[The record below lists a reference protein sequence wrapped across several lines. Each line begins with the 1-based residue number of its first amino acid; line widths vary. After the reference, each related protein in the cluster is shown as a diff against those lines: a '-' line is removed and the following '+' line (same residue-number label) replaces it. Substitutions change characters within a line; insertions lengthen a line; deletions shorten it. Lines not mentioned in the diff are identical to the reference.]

1 MQGCEMRKPPSPRGG
16 GPRSGGGCVEGT
28 AGQFARLSSAEERR
42 GVIFDVRRFSTHD
55 GSGIRTTVFF
65 KGCPLRCRWCHNPEG
80 IRATRRPLFFEKR
93 CIGCQLCEKAARA
106 VGERV
111 GTKQTPAAQE
121 ATETR
126 EGILVRGIPYR
137 ARDAENNALWER
149 MIEACPSGALAWD
162 SRTVTSAA
170 LASELLRDLPFFR
183 HGGGVTLS
191 GGEPLLQPEFAADVL
206 RRCQAAGVHTA
217 IETALAV
224 PEGNLRT
231 VLPHLDHVF
240 ADCKVW
246 GRAAHVAATGVP
258 NDVILANLRLLLRG
272 VQTADFLTVTIRTP
286 LIPQFTATDENIRA
300 IAQFLASENSAIHY
314 ELLNY
319 NPLAAAKYHLVGRA
333 YCFDENPRKFTEAEM
348 ERFAEI
354 ARGAGLKNVTIDR

>member
-80 IRATRRPLFFEKR
+80 IATTRRPLFFEKR
-93 CIGCQLCEKAARA
+93 CIGCHLCAKAARA
-106 VGERV
+106 AGEQLGAERTSAGDDV
-111 GTKQTPAAQE
+111 QADV
-121 ATETR
+121 
-126 EGILVRGIPYR
+126 LVRGIPYR
-137 ARDAENNALWER
+137 ADDAENRALWER

-286 LIPQFTATDENIRA
+286 LIPQFTATEENIRA
-300 IAQFLASENSAIHY
+300 IAQFLASENPAIHY

-348 ERFAEI
+348 ERFAAV
-354 ARGAGLKNVTIDR
+354 ARGAGLTKVTLDK